1 MKVFL
6 TAFLILT
13 LVAACQKKP
22 NSGDSSFYA
31 IDATVGANVRETPG
45 QTGKL
50 LANLPLGSRI
60 NVFNLYGPVETIYGV
75 TGHWCQVQAETVQGW
90 VFCPLLRHSDM
101 SLTKLPDEKFIK
113 KIFEAFAKGG
123 PQEVQKY
130 TAGVFHY
137 IEALQK
143 LPLTAEQRE
152 LGKKDISAD
161 YLRILD
167 EDRKISEQ
175 VYAQGKSENIDWNK
189 ATIVNT
195 MVLQTQKSE
204 IAGWWLHKQLGVQF
218 KSNGVAYK
226 LNLDVIEINGD
237 KFFVRVSELLKQ

>member
-1 MKVFL
+1 
-6 TAFLILT
+6 
-13 LVAACQKKP
+13 
-22 NSGDSSFYA
+22 
-31 IDATVGANVRETPG
+31 
-45 QTGKL
+45 
-50 LANLPLGSRI
+50 
-60 NVFNLYGPVETIYGV
+60 
-75 TGHWCQVQAETVQGW
+75 
-90 VFCPLLRHSDM
+90 
-101 SLTKLPDEKFIK
+101 
-113 KIFEAFAKGG
+113 
-123 PQEVQKY
+123 
-130 TAGVFHY
+130 
-137 IEALQK
+137 K